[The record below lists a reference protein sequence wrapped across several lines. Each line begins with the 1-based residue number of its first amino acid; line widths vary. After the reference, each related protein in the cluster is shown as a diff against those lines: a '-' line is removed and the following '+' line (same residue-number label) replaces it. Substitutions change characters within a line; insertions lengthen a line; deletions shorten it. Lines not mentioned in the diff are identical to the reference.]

1 MVVEL
6 TDGRLILVEVKS
18 ACDVDHRSWK
28 NIEKMM
34 AQHGERVIAGV
45 VFYLGE
51 SPHRIA
57 VDKGSVYLLP
67 VSTLWQVPAV

>member
-1 MVVEL
+1 
-6 TDGRLILVEVKS
+6 
-18 ACDVDHRSWK
+18 
-28 NIEKMM
+28 MM

-57 VDKGSVYLLP
+57 VDKGLVYLLP